1 MATLWGGRFSGATAD
16 IMRTFNDS
24 IKFDIRLWDADLTG
38 SKAYARALHRADII
52 TAEETDA
59 LLDGLTK
66 IRNEFNSS
74 QFVVMTN
81 DEDIHSAVERRLGE
95 LAGDVAGKLHTGR
108 SRNDQVATDTRL
120 WLREEI
126 LTLKTHLRQLIAV
139 IVNQAETHIDAL
151 MAGYTHL
158 QQAQPI
164 RFSHWLLSYGWALE
178 RDLTRLEQVYQ
189 QVNVLP
195 LGSGALSGNP
205 LGIDRQFLADELGF
219 DSLSQN
225 SMDAVADRDYIL
237 DFLSWATIV
246 QSHLSSLAED
256 LIIYSSNEFGYLE
269 ISDAYSTGS
278 SLMPQ
283 KKNPDSLEL
292 IRGKTGRVTGNL
304 TALLVSVKGI
314 PSTYNKDLQEDKEPL
329 FDTVDTLAMTL
340 PVMAG
345 VIQTLSVN
353 PGRMYKAMSSHL
365 LATEL
370 ADYLVGKGLAF
381 RQAHD
386 VIGKVVQLSLEND
399 QALWSIPLPVY
410 KSFSPLFD
418 SDVHT
423 WLDFERAVERR
434 NSVGGTAKAAVLA
447 QIEALRKKVDGRQGQ
462 GDKGTRREG
471 ERGQNLTH

>member
-1 MATLWGGRFSGATAD
+1 MAALWGGRFSGATANL
-16 IMRTFNDS
+16 MRTFNNS
-24 IKFDIRLWDADLTG
+24 INFDIRLWNADLTG
-38 SKAYARALHRADII
+38 SEAYARALRRANII
-52 TAEETDA
+52 TAEESNA
-59 LLDGLTK
+59 LLDGLAK
-66 IRNEFNSS
+66 IRNEFNNR
-74 QFVVMTN
+74 QFTITPN
-81 DEDIHSAVERRLGE
+81 DEDIHSAVERRLNE
-95 LAGDVAGKLHTGR
+95 LVGSVAGKLHTGR

-126 LTLKTHLRQLIAV
+126 LTLQTHLRQLITV
-139 IVNQAETHIDAL
+139 IVNQAKTHIDAL

-178 RDLTRLEQVYQ
+178 RDLTRLEQVYR

-219 DSLSQN
+219 NSLSQN

-237 DFLSWATIV
+237 DFLGWAAIT

-256 LIIYSSNEFGYLE
+256 LIIYSSAEFGYVE

-292 IRGKTGRVTGNL
+292 IRGKTGRIAGNL

-329 FDTVDTLAMTL
+329 FDTVDTMAMTL
-340 PVMAG
+340 PVMTG
-345 VIQTLSVN
+345 VLQTLSIK
-353 PGRMYKAMSSHL
+353 PKQMYAAMSSHL

-370 ADYLVGKGLAF
+370 ADYLVTKGLPF
-381 RQAHD
+381 RQAHN
-386 VIGKVVQLSLEND
+386 VIGKIVQFSLESD
-399 QALWSIPLPVY
+399 QPLWSIPLPVY
-410 KSFSPLFD
+410 KNFSPLFE

-423 WLDFERAVERR
+423 WLDFERAIERR
-434 NSVGGTAKAAVLA
+434 NSIGGTAKAAVLA
-447 QIEALRKKVDGRQGQ
+447 QIKALRGKVDGR
-462 GDKGTRREG
+462 
-471 ERGQNLTH
+471 

>member
-1 MATLWGGRFSGATAD
+1 MAALWGGRFSGKTAD
-16 IMRTFNDS
+16 LMRAFNDS
-24 IKFDIRLWDADLTG
+24 IKFDVRLWGADITG
-38 SKAYARALHRADII
+38 SKAYARALERANII
-52 TAEETDA
+52 SSAELAA
-59 LLDGLTK
+59 LLDGLAQ
-66 IRNEFNSS
+66 IYAEFKAS
-74 QFVVMTN
+74 QFVIAAN

-95 LAGDVAGKLHTGR
+95 LVGSVAGKLHTGR
-108 SRNDQVATDTRL
+108 SRNDQVAADTRL

-126 LTLKTHLRQLIAV
+126 LTLQAHLRQLVAV
-139 IVNQAETHIDAL
+139 IVNQAERHIDAL

-205 LGIDRQFLADELGF
+205 LGIDRQFLAAELGF

-225 SMDAVADRDYIL
+225 SMDAVADRDYLL
-237 DFLSWATIV
+237 DFLSWAAIT

-256 LIIYSSNEFGYLE
+256 LIIYSSAEFGYLE

-292 IRGKTGRVTGNL
+292 IRGKTGRVVGNL

-329 FDTVDTLAMTL
+329 FDAVDTLAMTL
-340 PVMAG
+340 PIMAG
-345 VIQTLSVN
+345 VIETLTVN
-353 PGRMYKAMSSHL
+353 PTRMYEAMSSHL

-370 ADYLVGKGLAF
+370 ADYLVEKGLPF

-386 VIGKVVQLSLEND
+386 VIGKIVQLSLKND
-399 QALWSIPLPVY
+399 QPLWSIPLPVY

-418 SDVHT
+418 KDVHT

-434 NSVGGTAKAAVLA
+434 NSVGGTARAAVIA
-447 QIEALRKKVDGRQGQ
+447 QIESLRAKVDKGRG
-462 GDKGTRREG
+462 
-471 ERGQNLTH
+471 

>member
-1 MATLWGGRFSGATAD
+1 MATLWGGRFSGATAGL
-16 IMRTFNDS
+16 MRTFNNS
-24 IKFDIRLWDADLTG
+24 IRFDVRLWDADITG
-38 SKAYARALHRADII
+38 SEAYAQALERANII
-52 TAEETDA
+52 SSAESAA
-59 LLDGLTK
+59 LLNGLAQ
-66 IRNEFNSS
+66 IRDEFNAN
-74 QFVVMTN
+74 QFIIEAN
-81 DEDIHSAVERRLGE
+81 DEDIHSAIERRLGE
-95 LAGDVAGKLHTGR
+95 LAGDAAGKLHTGR

-126 LTLKTHLRQLIAV
+126 LPLKTHLRQLIAV

-219 DSLSQN
+219 SSLGQN

-237 DFLSWATIV
+237 DFLSWAAIV
-246 QSHLSSLAED
+246 QSHLSSLSED
-256 LIIYSSNEFGYLE
+256 LIIYSSSEFGYLE

-304 TALLVSVKGI
+304 TALLVSAKGI

-340 PVMAG
+340 PIMTG
-345 VIQTLSVN
+345 VIETLTINHS
-353 PGRMYKAMSSHL
+353 RMYEAMSSHL

-370 ADYLVGKGLAF
+370 ADYLVEKGLPF

-386 VIGKVVQLSLEND
+386 VIGKVVQMSLETE
-399 QALWSIPLPVY
+399 QPLWSVPLSAY

-418 SDVHT
+418 RDVHT

-434 NSVGGTAKAAVLA
+434 DSVGGTAKAAVLA
-447 QIEALRKKVDGRQGQ
+447 QIEALRKKADG
-462 GDKGTRREG
+462 
-471 ERGQNLTH
+471 